1 MFWLNERWRF
11 GDFREYY
18 YGENAERHCKKMIR
32 TIKQVAKYVYKTLG
46 AGHEE
51 AIYRDAMSVELQDRG
66 YTVKTEAPIS
76 IRYKTKKGKEMIV
89 GSGKIDPYVTKGGK
103 YAVIELKTVSKIL
116 KENSKKTKED
126 TKEYHQLKKYLE
138 ALDVETG
145 VLINFPFPPEKEPEV
160 IE

>member
-1 MFWLNERWRF
+1 
-11 GDFREYY
+11 
-18 YGENAERHCKKMIR
+18 MIR

>member
-1 MFWLNERWRF
+1 
-11 GDFREYY
+11 
-18 YGENAERHCKKMIR
+18 MIR

-66 YTVKTEAPIS
+66 YTVKTEAPVS
-76 IRYKTKKGKEMIV
+76 IQYTTKKGKKMIV
-89 GSGKIDPYVTKGGK
+89 GRGGIDLYIVKENK
-103 YAVIELKTVSKIL
+103 YAVIELKAIRRIL
-116 KENSKKTKED
+116 KENSKTTKES

-145 VLINFPFPPEKEPEV
+145 VLINFPFPPEDEPE
-160 IE
+160 IIQ